1 MMNIPELTESA
12 KSYIEALKDTL
23 KIKYKLSD
31 SKASSLIMASYII
44 DSLVYYPEETLHD
57 DIETT
62 ADFIYGDWIKT

>member
-12 KSYIEALKDTL
+12 KSYIEAL